1 MWRCNDREGDGGT
14 RHDGGLRDNGF
25 SGWWLLGFGPVG
37 IVLVG
42 FGGWWLMGFEVVF
55 YFLVVCGLW
64 WLAFL
69 AAGVVLQRWP
79 RLIDRVCWLLGQR
92 ALVDG

>member
-1 MWRCNDREGDGGT
+1 MGVD
-14 RHDGGLRDNGF
+14 
-25 SGWWLLGFGPVG
+25 
-37 IVLVG
+37 LVG

-55 YFLVVCGLW
+55 FFFLVVCGLW

-69 AAGVVLQRWP
+69 ATGVVLQRRP
-79 RLIDRVCWLLGQR
+79 RLTDGVCWLLGQR

>member
-1 MWRCNDREGDGGT
+1 M
-14 RHDGGLRDNGF
+14 GLGC
-25 SGWWLLGFGPVG
+25 
-37 IVLVG
+37 
-42 FGGWWLMGFEVVF
+42 WLMACVGSFF
-55 YFLVVCGLW
+55 FFFFFLVVVCGLW

-79 RLIDRVCWLLGQR
+79 RLTDGVCWLLGQR